1 LPATRPVKHGARHRR
16 AAPRPPGGTGILRR
30 RQNEVVTLLLSR
42 SAVTDLLDIDQALEL
57 LADGFRAAT
66 SDPAPLRARTG
77 LPGPGT
83 ATCLMAGLLPGIP
96 AYTVKVNAK
105 FPAAEP
111 ALRGVVCLH
120 SLDTGELLA
129 LADSA
134 SITAWRTGLA
144 AALATHALA
153 APAARTAGFVGAGA
167 QAQLTWAGLS
177 RLRAWDRIVAADL
190 DPARAAALAGQAP
203 GPLAARAGPG
213 PGAEGPAGEVMA
225 DAPAVAAAAD
235 VVILATWSRRPLLDV
250 ADVPPGQHLTTLGAD
265 EPGKTELSR
274 ALLAGS
280 RVLTDDIGLA
290 VRGGALGSAG
300 LGPEAAAGT
309 LGQVLRGEIP
319 ARVPGDQPSVY
330 APVGLP
336 WQDLALTWTVYQQAR
351 ATGSGQQI
359 DLLA

>member
-1 LPATRPVKHGARHRR
+1 
-16 AAPRPPGGTGILRR
+16 
-30 RQNEVVTLLLSR
+30 VTVLLTS
-42 SAVTDLLDIDQALEL
+42 SDITNLLDVDMALEL
-57 LADGFRAAT
+57 LGQGFRAAP
-66 SDPAPLRARTG
+66 DAPAPLRVRTG

-83 ATCLMAGLLPGIP
+83 ATCLMPGLLPGVP

-134 SITAWRTGLA
+134 AVTAWRTGLA
-144 AALATHALA
+144 AALATHTLA
-153 APAARTAGFVGAGA
+153 SPQARTAGFVGAGA
-167 QAQLTWAGLS
+167 QARLTLTGLR

-190 DPARAAALAGQAP
+190 DPARAAALVSADEAG
-203 GPLAARAGPG
+203 GVLAGAR
-213 PGAEGPAGEVMA
+213 E
-225 DAPAVAAAAD
+225 VAAAAD
-235 VVILATWSRRPLLDV
+235 VVVLATWSREPLLDT
-250 ADVPPGQHLTTLGAD
+250 ADVRPGQHLTTLGAD
-265 EPGKTELSR
+265 EPGKIELSGG
-274 ALLAGS
+274 LLAAS

-290 VRGGALGSAG
+290 VRGGALGSAS
-300 LGPEAAAGT
+300 LGPDAAAGT

-319 ARVPGDQPSVY
+319 ARAADDRPTVY

-336 WQDLALTWTVYQQAR
+336 WQDLALAWPAYQAAR
-351 ATGSGQQI
+351 IAGAGREV